1 LLKIDRKN
9 TARIFSV
16 ITHSAKQLTAQVLG
30 LLFSMFVIHYYSQEL
45 WGGFVANLLYVSVS
59 LLVLGWGNKDYLLR
73 EFAKTPAKIG
83 QLFYTAF
90 STRLVLLLLSL
101 SLTFLLFPAS
111 QSGYL
116 AVWIVAGYLAQSL
129 EVFWM
134 YHRDYLAAI
143 GLEILA
149 FLWLLMVLDYAGQLT
164 PQILLEWYCWY
175 QAFRAVLYAGLY
187 RSILKQPQFTIDWH
201 FFAATSSFFLLSF
214 SGFLQSRADFVVIA
228 LYEKP
233 EQVGIYQVLNTYF
246 ILIHAMGTF
255 ILLPFL
261 KNIYR
266 LQLAA
271 VDKIQRQLVWM
282 APFIVTVSLIGLYF
296 LLRLAY
302 HITLDWGFYVI
313 GFFITFPPYLYA
325 VKIIR
330 LFRDNRQQLVFWVG
344 LRAIAISSG
353 LAFVLLRLGF
363 GLKGALFAAATAQI
377 YTAYQYLNIDSF
389 EKQGHPIQS

>member
-1 LLKIDRKN
+1 MLKIDRKN
-9 TARIFSV
+9 SARIFSV

-30 LLFSMFVIHYYSQEL
+30 LLLSVFVIHYYSKEL
-45 WGGFVANLLYVSVS
+45 WGGFVANLLYVSVT
-59 LLVLGWGNKDYLLR
+59 LLVLRWGSKDYLLR
-73 EFAKTPAKIG
+73 EFAKTPARIS

-90 STRLVLLLLSL
+90 NTRLVLLLLSL
-101 SLTFLLFPAS
+101 SVTFLLFESS
-111 QSGYL
+111 QSRYL
-116 AVWIVAGYLAQSL
+116 AIWIVAGYIAQSL

-134 YHRDYLAAI
+134 YHRDFLLAI

-164 PQILLEWYCWY
+164 TQILLEWYTWY
-175 QAFRAVLYAGLY
+175 QAFRAALYVGLY
-187 RSILKQPQFTIDWH
+187 RTALKRPHFVIDWR
-201 FFAATSSFFLLSF
+201 FFAATSSFFLLSL

-233 EQVGIYQVLNTYF
+233 EQIGIYQVLNTYF
-246 ILIHAMGTF
+246 ILIHAMGHF

-271 VDKIQRQLVWM
+271 VDKIQRQFVWT
-282 APFIVTVSLIGLYF
+282 APFMVTASLAGLYL

-302 HITLDWGFYVI
+302 HITLDSWFYVI

-325 VKIIR
+325 VKI
-330 LFRDNRQQLVFWVG
+330 LLLYRDNRQHLVFWVG

-363 GLKGALFAAATAQI
+363 GLKGALLACAVSQI
-377 YTAYQYLNIDSF
+377 YTAYQYLNLDYF

>member
-30 LLFSMFVIHYYSQEL
+30 LLLSVFVIHYYSQEL
-45 WGGFVANLLYVSVS
+45 WGGFVSKLLYVSVT
-59 LLVLGWGNKDYLLR
+59 LLVLRWGSKDYLLR
-73 EFAKTPAKIG
+73 EFAKTPARIP
-83 QLFYTAF
+83 QLFYIAF

-101 SLTFLLFPAS
+101 CLTFLLFPSS
-111 QSGYL
+111 QRGYL

-134 YHRDYLAAI
+134 YHRDYLLAI

-164 PQILLEWYCWY
+164 PQILLEWYTWY
-175 QAFRAVLYAGLY
+175 QAFRAMLYVGLY
-187 RSILKQPQFTIDWH
+187 RSILKQVHFTIDWH
-201 FFAATSSFFLLSF
+201 FFAVTSSFFLLSL

-233 EQVGIYQVLNTYF
+233 EQIGIYQVLNTYF
-246 ILIHAMGTF
+246 ILIHAMGHF

-271 VDKIQRQLVWM
+271 VDKIQRQLVWV
-282 APFIVTVSLIGLYF
+282 APFVVTASLTGLYL

-302 HITLDWGFYVI
+302 HITLDWWFYVI

-325 VKIIR
+325 VKILR
-330 LFRDNRQQLVFWVG
+330 LYRDNRQHLVFWVG

-353 LAFVLLRLGF
+353 LAFVLLRMGF
-363 GLKGALFAAATAQI
+363 GLKGALLASAVSQI
-377 YTAYQYLNIDSF
+377 YTAYQYLNIDSL

>member
-1 LLKIDRKN
+1 MLKIDRKN
-9 TARIFSV
+9 SARIFSV

-30 LLFSMFVIHYYSQEL
+30 LLLSVFVIHYYSQEL
-45 WGGFVANLLYVSVS
+45 WGGFVANLLYVSVT
-59 LLVLGWGNKDYLLR
+59 LLVLRWGSKDYLLR
-73 EFAKTPAKIG
+73 EFAKTPARIS

-101 SLTFLLFPAS
+101 CLTFLLFPSS
-111 QSGYL
+111 QSRYL
-116 AVWIVAGYLAQSL
+116 AVWIVAGYIAQSL
-129 EVFWM
+129 EVFWI
-134 YHRDYLAAI
+134 YHRDFLLAI
-143 GLEILA
+143 GLEILS

-164 PQILLEWYCWY
+164 TQILLEWYTWY
-175 QAFRAVLYAGLY
+175 QAFRAVLYVGLY
-187 RSILKQPQFTIDWH
+187 RTILKQPHFIIDWP
-201 FFAATSSFFLLSF
+201 FFAATSSFFLLSL

-233 EQVGIYQVLNTYF
+233 EQVGVYQVLNTYF
-246 ILIHAMGTF
+246 ILIHALGYF

-266 LQLAA
+266 LQLAT

-282 APFIVTVSLIGLYF
+282 APFIVIACLAGLYL

-302 HITLDWGFYVI
+302 HITLDWWFYVI

-325 VKIIR
+325 VKILR
-330 LFRDNRQQLVFWVG
+330 LYRDNRQHLVFWVG

-363 GLKGALFAAATAQI
+363 GLKGALLASAVSQI
-377 YTAYQYLNIDSF
+377 YTAYQYINLDYF

>member
-1 LLKIDRKN
+1 MFKIDRKN
-9 TARIFSV
+9 SARIFSV

-30 LLFSMFVIHYYSQEL
+30 LLLSVFVIHYYSKEL
-45 WGGFVANLLYVSVS
+45 WGGFVANLLYVSVT
-59 LLVLGWGNKDYLLR
+59 LLVLRWGSKDYLLR
-73 EFAKTPAKIG
+73 EFAKTPARIS

-90 STRLVLLLLSL
+90 NTRLILLLLSL
-101 SLTFLLFPAS
+101 SVTFLLFPSS
-111 QSGYL
+111 QSRYL
-116 AVWIVAGYLAQSL
+116 AVWIVAGYIAQSL

-134 YHRDYLAAI
+134 YHRDFLLAI

-164 PQILLEWYCWY
+164 TQILLEWYTWY
-175 QAFRAVLYAGLY
+175 QAFRAVLYLGLY
-187 RSILKQPQFTIDWH
+187 RTILKRPHFTIDWH
-201 FFAATSSFFLLSF
+201 FFAATSSFFLLSL

-233 EQVGIYQVLNTYF
+233 EQIGIYQVLNTYF
-246 ILIHAMGTF
+246 ILIHAMGHF

-271 VDKIQRQLVWM
+271 VDKIQRQLVWT
-282 APFIVTVSLIGLYF
+282 APFMVTASLAGLYL

-302 HITLDWGFYVI
+302 HITLDWWFYVI

-325 VKIIR
+325 VKI
-330 LFRDNRQQLVFWVG
+330 LLLYRDNRQHLVFWVG

-363 GLKGALFAAATAQI
+363 GLKGALLACAISQI
-377 YTAYQYLNIDSF
+377 YTAYQYINLDYF